1 MTAQSFSLRPFPGSR
16 PSFPLEITGSIA
28 RRGHILGLRYELRG
42 DLAAVKLPEPAGF
55 PARREGLW
63 QETCLEFFLAL
74 QNSPRYWEINLS
86 PAGHWN
92 VYSFQ
97 GYRQGMAEEPALT
110 SLPFTVQRGSASLL
124 LTLEV
129 DLAGLIPAAQ
139 TLDVAISAVIKDRDG
154 EITYWALTHPGPQAD
169 FHRREAFFIK
179 L

>member
-16 PSFPLEITGSIA
+16 PSFLLKITGSIA

-124 LTLEV
+124 LTLEA